1 MTNTLRIFNHY
12 VHIKFVMLGAAHLSV
27 LVASVYIAA
36 QLRFIGQAVPLNS
49 DYSFVF
55 PKALFFAFAVLI
67 CLSAMGIY
75 RPQRQDRHVPVLI
88 RVIAAMLVAAITLAI
103 FFYAFPDLYLGR
115 GILFLSLL
123 VASAGLIVVQL
134 VFYMAVDQR
143 SAPWRVLF
151 YGAGSNASQTLAYM
165 RRRSDHSLFQLIGCI
180 VAPGEQAAVEENLL
194 IDPGP
199 SLADYARRNRIDE
212 IVVTMDD
219 RRHRFPADALIDCRI
234 SGINIIDTL
243 TFYERQTGK
252 VKTELLK
259 PSWIIFSDGF
269 RRNLMQNVAK
279 RVIDFIAALLIT
291 IVALPVM
298 LVTAALIWAEDGFS
312 NPVLFRQTRVGLHG
326 EHYSIYKFRSMRT
339 DAEKPGEAQWA
350 TENDPRV
357 TRVGFYLRKYRLD
370 ELPQLWNVLRGNMSL
385 VGPRPE
391 RPEFVEQLAK
401 NLPYYRVR
409 ECVRPGITG
418 WAQLG
423 YPYGASEDDAN
434 GKLQLDLYYVKNRS
448 VFLDIL
454 ILINTVEVVLF
465 RKGGR

>member
-1 MTNTLRIFNHY
+1 
-12 VHIKFVMLGAAHLSV
+12 MLGLAHVAV
-27 LVASVYIAA
+27 LVGSVYLAA
-36 QLRFIGQAVPLNS
+36 QIRFLGYAVPLNS

-55 PKALFFAFAVLI
+55 PKALFFAFAILP

-75 RPQRQDRHVPVLI
+75 RPQRQDRHIPVLI
-88 RVIAAMLVAAITLAI
+88 RVIAAMVLATITLVI
-103 FFYAFPDLYLGR
+103 FFYVFPDLYLGR

-123 VASAGLIVVQL
+123 LGAAGLVLVQML
-134 VFYMAVDQR
+134 FYMAVDQKP
-143 SAPWRVLF
+143 APWRVLF
-151 YGAGSNASQTLAYM
+151 YGAGKNAAETLAYM
-165 RRRSDHSLFQLIGCI
+165 RRRSDHSLFQLIGC
-180 VAPGEQAAVEENLL
+180 VSAPGEEPGVGQHLL

-199 SLADYARRNRIDE
+199 SLADYARRHRIDE

-219 RRHRFPADALIDCRI
+219 RRDRFPADELIDCRI
-234 SGINIIDTL
+234 SGISISDTL

-252 VKTELLK
+252 VKTELLQ
-259 PSWIIFSDGF
+259 PSWIIFSSGF
-269 RRNLMQNVAK
+269 RQNVIQDIIK
-279 RVIDFIAALLIT
+279 RVIDFVAALLLT
-291 IVALPVM
+291 IVALPLM
-298 LVTAALIWAEDGFS
+298 LITAALIIAEDGFGK
-312 NPVLFRQTRVGLHG
+312 PVLFSQKRVGLRG
-326 EHYSIYKFRSMRT
+326 AHYWIYKFRSMRT
-339 DAEKPGEAQWA
+339 DAEVAGKAQWA
-350 TENDPRV
+350 IENDPRV
-357 TRVGFYLRKYRLD
+357 TRVGFYIRKYRLD
-370 ELPQLWNVLRGNMSL
+370 ELPQLWNVLRGDMSL

-391 RPEFVEQLAK
+391 RPEFVEQLIK

-448 VFLDIL
+448 VFLDML